1 VEAAQRHSASVM
13 RCNKYVFESNFDTD
27 IYTRTNDRP
36 DSGWKQGD
44 LQNDRSLV
52 MFGIVSDSLS
62 HPDMENGLGFAPWD
76 ILRPQWEYF
85 DEIMPLN

>member
-1 VEAAQRHSASVM
+1 MEAAQRHSASVM